1 MMTSTPTLPAPAS
14 LPRKLLWLGLLVGTC
29 LVYRGS
35 YSKALGSYE
44 RVGDFFQEWAS
55 AKNYWEGLPIY
66 TPQAITAWRYLKY
79 KPDYESAVFVG
90 INGHPPACVLLA
102 LPLAK
107 LDYQTAFE
115 IWTMLSLAATA
126 AAAILVVRFETGTV
140 WTWVLLPLLTLVIS
154 NPLVQ
159 HVLMGQLGALLLLL
173 LVGMVWADDRD
184 RPCTAGFLLG
194 LATAFK
200 VFPGLF
206 FLYFATQRKW
216 RTLFVGGLT
225 LIGVNLIGLG
235 VLGPQAYRHF
245 VELSMPEVLRY
256 RDWWTNYSLT
266 GWWFKLFDGTSG
278 QVIPLVQNAMIARVG
293 SLVTVSLVML
303 LTALA
308 AHRAGTNREARLSS
322 LSLFFAAVVLC
333 APVAWDHYFLL
344 LLWPALR
351 LGLRSPAD
359 PSRWLLR
366 FAAFFVWL
374 NPMVLHVLVT
384 KPLQPTTAVATLLVD
399 SIPLY
404 AVLALYALN
413 LRLIFCEATAAT
425 TEPVAEPSAELSVA
439 SRG

>member
-1 MMTSTPTLPAPAS
+1 MA
-14 LPRKLLWLGLLVGTC
+14 
-29 LVYRGS
+29 
-35 YSKALGSYE
+35 
-44 RVGDFFQEWAS
+44 
-55 AKNYWEGLPIY
+55 
-66 TPQAITAWRYLKY
+66 YLKY

-115 IWTMLSLAATA
+115 IWTCSRSRRRRRPRSWSCDSKPA
-126 AAAILVVRFETGTV
+126 RCGRGFCFRCF
-140 WTWVLLPLLTLVIS
+140 TLVIS

-184 RPCTAGFLLG
+184 RPCTAGLLLG

-266 GWWFKLFDGTSG
+266 VGGLSCST
-278 QVIPLVQNAMIARVG
+278 AR
-293 SLVTVSLVML
+293 
-303 LTALA
+303 
-308 AHRAGTNREARLSS
+308 
-322 LSLFFAAVVLC
+322 
-333 APVAWDHYFLL
+333 
-344 LLWPALR
+344 
-351 LGLRSPAD
+351 AD
-359 PSRWLLR
+359 R
-366 FAAFFVWL
+366 
-374 NPMVLHVLVT
+374 
-384 KPLQPTTAVATLLVD
+384 
-399 SIPLY
+399 
-404 AVLALYALN
+404 
-413 LRLIFCEATAAT
+413 
-425 TEPVAEPSAELSVA
+425 
-439 SRG
+439 

>member
-1 MMTSTPTLPAPAS
+1 MTSTPSLPAPAS
-14 LPRKLLWLGLLVGTC
+14 LPRKLLWLALLVGTC
-29 LVYRGS
+29 IVYRGS
-35 YSKALGSYE
+35 YSKAVGSYE

-66 TPQAITAWRYLKY
+66 TPQIHTAWRYLKY
-79 KPDYESAVFVG
+79 KPDYESGVFVG

-115 IWTMLSLAATA
+115 IWTLLSIAAVAAAT
-126 AAAILVVRFETGTV
+126 ILVLRFETGTV
-140 WTWVLLPLLTLVIS
+140 WTWVALPLLTLVLS

-159 HVLMGQLGALLLLL
+159 HLLMGQLGALLLLL

-184 RPCTAGFLLG
+184 RPYTAGLLLG

-216 RTLFVGGLT
+216 RTLLIGGLT
-225 LIGVNLIGLG
+225 LIGVNLLGLG
-235 VLGPQAYRHF
+235 VLGVQAYRHF
-245 VELSMPEVLRY
+245 FELSMPEVLRY
-256 RDWWTNYSLT
+256 RDWWTNYSVT
-266 GWWFKLFDGTSG
+266 GWWFKLFDAPSG
-278 QVIPLVQNAMIARVG
+278 QVIPFMQNALIARVG
-293 SLVTVSLVML
+293 SLITVSLVML

-308 AHRAGTNREARLSS
+308 AHRAGKNREARLSS
-322 LSLFFAAVVLC
+322 LALFFVAVVLC

-351 LGLRSPAD
+351 LGLRSPDD
-359 PSRWLLR
+359 PSRWALR
-366 FAAFFVWL
+366 SAAFFTWL
-374 NPMVLHVLVT
+374 NPMVLHLLVT
-384 KPLQPTTAVATLLVD
+384 KPMQPTTALGTVLID

-404 AVLALYALN
+404 AVLAVFALN
-413 LRLIFCEATAAT
+413 LRLIFVEATVTAA
-425 TEPVAEPSAELSVA
+425 ERVDEPSAELSIA
-439 SRG
+439 GRG